1 MDCAGI
7 TRAALVSYE
16 EICRVCTAKL
26 ARIFEDLC
34 LPDEEQAEELHR
46 ICSSAENLWTQA
58 VKYSEQRR
66 EQLQAK
72 ISEALSEVNHIQA
85 QLGTQEI
92 IPAASPRGT
101 LKDVYEH
108 SMKVLMSWRDRKA
121 ARQHE
126 FEELLTTN
134 QALEKQ
140 LGLPST
146 PCVPDL
152 TQESMDYLQLQHERL
167 QSDKDRRLQRALEAV
182 ARLRSACA
190 ELGEDEVRAAAEVHP
205 SLKPLAAAVATA
217 AAAAEAAAGSLA
229 YSAESPGQPRASL
242 GQSSALS
249 DISSMSVDLSN
260 QTFARLAEKQEQ
272 LAKLKADREVKMQ
285 ALADVLCS
293 LWEAV
298 GVAPTAPERA
308 AFESLLAVPSRLHA
322 HSLEQGGRVVA
333 GERLQ
338 VQAEVRRLEDC
349 RAQAMRDLTLAKAKE
364 LHAVCSASHLP
375 APNLSELLAELS
387 RTSDKASDNSPG
399 KISECLARMVRS
411 LAHATAEARRRQPLV
426 DAMAELQGAR
436 REASWLREYEADANR
451 FKGRDA
457 NTKLQRSIRAQRSRE
472 VLPCLVVRL
481 QQLLEEWRLKEG
493 SPFMFD
499 DQEAL
504 VGTAAVLLLLF
515 VLRDCPVNAQAS
527 MSVLH
532 TPMCCH
538 QCCHPVSFSSPPP
551 LMCPDMD
558 VQSCIHAPY
567 RTWLQVLL
575 ADIQAEV
582 QVDADSGRLA
592 TRPHRPA
599 SAAGPPALTHSQ
611 SMGHAQRPSSAAGP
625 APSTSSISSGHS
637 VAVSSASTV
646 KATASA
652 RPPTATPTSRSFPAA
667 KTQSQVSGV
676 TPGTQP
682 KALDSLLDAPGFLA
696 RGASV
701 NLGDMSAPGPR
712 RLSYSAGVCQSM
724 QFSKGELVAESGGA
738 DGAATVASLGLGQA
752 TPNSQ
757 GPASR
762 RSSLAGTGP
771 ATARLHGLLCSSSTN
786 LRSLTTG
793 LPRCAVTASPAIKGK
808 KSKPQLLGSPRRS
821 GIPGSKTNPS
831 SPSSRTQ
838 RSSAGGAKPAL
849 TQPAALTAPLRQSFV
864 QQTRPDSAVEQAEG
878 GDAANDCCAALD
890 ATPNSASPT
899 SSPLVTKL
907 SAKGPAIQAITITLL
922 DDSPTQQNDAQD
934 QSKLVKLASAVAG
947 CTPHKSRIPRIVILS
962 SLHVLQLLQLHAA
975 PIAAW
980 ELPWLPGYTKGKGKG
995 KAAKAKPAPQPGR
1008 WLDRDCNA
1016 ALNMQRIGESRW
1028 RPLELCYW
1036 PDQGALPAKG
1046 KEYPGL
1052 GYKRLR
1058 DKLPKAQQQQQQ
1070 QQQPAEAQ

>member
-121 ARQHE
+121 ARQHQ

-205 SLKPLAAAVATA
+205 SLKPLAAAAATA

-242 GQSSALS
+242 GQSSGLS
-249 DISSMSVDLSN
+249 DISNMSVDLSN

-298 GVAPTAPERA
+298 GVAPTAPDRA

-322 HSLEQGGRVVA
+322 HSLE
-333 GERLQ
+333 Q

-399 KISECLARMVRS
+399 KVSTLKISHLQQTGSPHSKAASQAATGQAAKARLSEQAGRQISECLARMVRS

-472 VLPCLVVRL
+472 VLPSLVVRL

-499 DQEAL
+499 DQDAL
-504 VGTAAVLLLLF
+504 
-515 VLRDCPVNAQAS
+515 
-527 MSVLH
+527 
-532 TPMCCH
+532 
-538 QCCHPVSFSSPPP
+538 
-551 LMCPDMD
+551 
-558 VQSCIHAPY
+558 
-567 RTWLQVLL
+567 VLL

-611 SMGHAQRPSSAAGP
+611 SMGHVQRPSSAAGP

-667 KTQSQVSGV
+667 KTQSQISGV

-682 KALDSLLDAPGFLA
+682 KALDGLLDAPGFLA

-786 LRSLTTG
+786 LRSLTAG

-864 QQTRPDSAVEQAEG
+864 QQTRSDSAVEQAES

-947 CTPHKSRIPRIVILS
+947 CTPHKSRIPRIVF
-962 SLHVLQLLQLHAA
+962 
-975 PIAAW
+975 
-980 ELPWLPGYTKGKGKG
+980 
-995 KAAKAKPAPQPGR
+995 
-1008 WLDRDCNA
+1008 
-1016 ALNMQRIGESRW
+1016 
-1028 RPLELCYW
+1028 
-1036 PDQGALPAKG
+1036 
-1046 KEYPGL
+1046 
-1052 GYKRLR
+1052 
-1058 DKLPKAQQQQQQ
+1058 
-1070 QQQPAEAQ
+1070 

>member
-205 SLKPLAAAVATA
+205 SLKPLAAAAATA
-217 AAAAEAAAGSLA
+217 AAAAAAAAGSLA

-322 HSLEQGGRVVA
+322 HSLE
-333 GERLQ
+333 Q

-472 VLPCLVVRL
+472 VLPSLVVRL

-499 DQEAL
+499 DQDAL
-504 VGTAAVLLLLF
+504 
-515 VLRDCPVNAQAS
+515 
-527 MSVLH
+527 
-532 TPMCCH
+532 
-538 QCCHPVSFSSPPP
+538 
-551 LMCPDMD
+551 
-558 VQSCIHAPY
+558 
-567 RTWLQVLL
+567 VLL

-637 VAVSSASTV
+637 IAVSSASTV
-646 KATASA
+646 KATAST

-667 KTQSQVSGV
+667 KTQSQISGV

-682 KALDSLLDAPGFLA
+682 KALEDLLDAPGFLA

-724 QFSKGELVAESGGA
+724 QFSKGQLVAESGGA

-786 LRSLTTG
+786 LRSLTAG

-864 QQTRPDSAVEQAEG
+864 QQTRSDSAVEQAES

-947 CTPHKSRIPRIVILS
+947 CTPHKSRIPRIVF
-962 SLHVLQLLQLHAA
+962 
-975 PIAAW
+975 
-980 ELPWLPGYTKGKGKG
+980 
-995 KAAKAKPAPQPGR
+995 
-1008 WLDRDCNA
+1008 
-1016 ALNMQRIGESRW
+1016 
-1028 RPLELCYW
+1028 
-1036 PDQGALPAKG
+1036 
-1046 KEYPGL
+1046 
-1052 GYKRLR
+1052 
-1058 DKLPKAQQQQQQ
+1058 
-1070 QQQPAEAQ
+1070 